1 MTNEEMA
8 VKLTETESRSKSNS
22 HRIDELEHAQ
32 KEQSELI
39 KSVAIIA
46 QKQNTMEGDV
56 REIKADVKALTAKPG
71 QRWESVIKELISAV
85 VGGLVVYALFRLG
98 LK

>member
-1 MTNEEMA
+1 MTNEEIK
-8 VKLTETESRSKSNS
+8 VLTETESRSKSNS
-22 HRIDELEHAQ
+22 HRIDELEHTV
-32 KEQSELI
+32 KEQAELI
-39 KSVAIIA
+39 QTIALIA

-71 QRWESVIKELISAV
+71 QRWESVISALLSAV
-85 VGGLVVYALFRLG
+85 VGGLIAYVFFRLG